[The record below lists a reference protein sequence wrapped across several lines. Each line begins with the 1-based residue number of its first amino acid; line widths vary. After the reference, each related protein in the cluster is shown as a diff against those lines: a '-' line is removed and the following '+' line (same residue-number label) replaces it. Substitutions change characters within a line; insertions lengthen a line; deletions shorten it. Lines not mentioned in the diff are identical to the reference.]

1 MKFLIQSIAGRNR
14 SLVRA
19 LVSRRFFA
27 SSSPE
32 ELAKR
37 NYANDLSEYNSV
49 VNSVTAQRRHY
60 LLRDVYDDM
69 KLDGVQPTADI
80 FHSFVVGVM
89 KGARLSDAFFFRE
102 EMKSIG
108 IAPDV
113 NLYNFLISTCG
124 KCKNGKEAIRVFDEM
139 KRYDVKPNGQTFVCL
154 LNACA
159 VSGHLDLVYAIVRD
173 MTAAGVG
180 LNQFCYAGLITAHLN
195 KEPRPENLSTK
206 ILELVEQSKGWSSID
221 SSRKSAEDMMF
232 SISEEELYN
241 VPTAEY
247 SHRSRFLQR
256 NLTVYHVAF
265 SALADLKDVQAT
277 EALLEMLKKDGKN
290 TDTYCVIQIMRCYL
304 HSKDFKNGLKW
315 FQDYMNSDKTPAMEL
330 YTTLI
335 EGAMTDYTE
344 EGMKIAQETL
354 VNAYRP
360 GCTKRRIHEINSLEY
375 MAAGQCMNDRNFFL
389 DARTGSNL
397 LLKAAGEKTGGYTV
411 ANMTW
416 DLMQARNIPQ
426 TLASVEAYYKGLKE
440 REIPEDDPRLM
451 LVTRTFNTLK
461 RQQGTFLNR
470 R

>member
-1 MKFLIQSIAGRNR
+1 MKFLIQSISGRNR

-19 LVSRRFFA
+19 LVSRRYFA
-27 SSSPE
+27 SSPE
-32 ELAKR
+32 EIAKK
-37 NYANDLSEYNSV
+37 NYANDLSEYNTAV
-49 VNSVTAQRRHY
+49 HSVTAQRRHY

-80 FHSFVVGVM
+80 FHSFVVGTM

-102 EMKSIG
+102 EMKAMG

-124 KCKNGKEAIRVFDEM
+124 KCKNGKEAIRVYDEM

-159 VSGHLDLVYAIVRD
+159 VSGQLDLVYAIVRD

-195 KEPRPENLSTK
+195 KQPRPDNLSTK
-206 ILELVEQSKGWSSID
+206 ILEFVEQSKGWSAID
-221 SSRKSAEDMMF
+221 SSRKSAEDVMF

-241 VPTAEY
+241 IPTADY
-247 SHRSRFLQR
+247 AHRTRFLQR

-265 SALADLKDVQAT
+265 SALADIKDVKAT
-277 EALLEMLKKDGKN
+277 EALLEMLKKDGKD
-290 TDTYCVIQIMRCYL
+290 TDTYCVLQIMRCYL
-304 HSKDFKNGLKW
+304 HSQDFENGLKV
-315 FQDYMNSDKTPAMEL
+315 FEDYMSADKIPAMEL

-335 EGAMTDYTE
+335 EGAMTGHTDT
-344 EGMKIAQETL
+344 GMKIAQDTL
-354 VNAYRP
+354 V
-360 GCTKRRIHEINSLEY
+360 K
-375 MAAGQCMNDRNFFL
+375 MNERNFFL
-389 DARTGSNL
+389 DPRTGSNL
-397 LLKAAGEKTGGYTV
+397 LLKAAGEKMGGYIV
-411 ANMTW
+411 ANMIW
-416 DLMQARNIPQ
+416 DLMLARNILP
-426 TLASVEAYYKGLKE
+426 TLAAVEAYYKGLKE

-451 LVTRTFNTLK
+451 LVTRTYNNLRLKEGTLP
-461 RQQGTFLNR
+461 NR

>member
-1 MKFLIQSIAGRNR
+1 MKFLMQSISGRNR

-19 LVSRRFFA
+19 LVSRRYFA
-27 SSSPE
+27 SSPE
-32 ELAKR
+32 EIAKR
-37 NYANDLSEYNSV
+37 NYANDLSEYNTA

-80 FHSFVVGVM
+80 FHSFVVGTM

-102 EMKSIG
+102 EMKAMG

-113 NLYNFLISTCG
+113 CELVQLLISTCG
-124 KCKNGKEAIRVFDEM
+124 KCKNGKEAIRVYDEM

-159 VSGHLDLVYAIVRD
+159 VSGQLDLVYAIVRD

-195 KEPRPENLSTK
+195 KQPRPDNLSTK
-206 ILELVEQSKGWSSID
+206 ILEFVEQSKGWSAID
-221 SSRKSAEDMMF
+221 SSRKSAEDVMF

-241 VPTAEY
+241 IPTADY
-247 SHRSRFLQR
+247 SHRTRFLQR

-265 SALADLKDVQAT
+265 SALADLKDVKAT
-277 EALLEMLKKDGKN
+277 EALLEMLKKDGKD
-290 TDTYCVIQIMRCYL
+290 TDTYCVLQIMRCYL
-304 HSKDFKNGLKW
+304 HSQDFENGLKL
-315 FQDYMNSDKTPAMEL
+315 FQDYMSADKIPAMEL

-335 EGAMTDYTE
+335 EGAMTGYTDN
-344 EGMKIAQETL
+344 GMKIAQDTL
-354 VNAYRP
+354 
-360 GCTKRRIHEINSLEY
+360 I
-375 MAAGQCMNDRNFFL
+375 QMNERNFFL
-389 DARTGSNL
+389 DPRTGSNL

-411 ANMTW
+411 ANMIW
-416 DLMQARNIPQ
+416 DLMLARNILP
-426 TLASVEAYYKGLKE
+426 TLAAVEAYYKGLKE

-451 LVTRTFNTLK
+451 LVTRTYNNLRLREGTLP
-461 RQQGTFLNR
+461 NR

>member
-1 MKFLIQSIAGRNR
+1 MLVFDSTETGRNR

-19 LVSRRFFA
+19 LVSRRYFA
-27 SSSPE
+27 SSPE
-32 ELAKR
+32 EIAKR
-37 NYANDLSEYNSV
+37 NYANDLSEYNTA

-80 FHSFVVGVM
+80 FHSFVVGTM

-102 EMKSIG
+102 EMKAMG

-124 KCKNGKEAIRVFDEM
+124 KCKNGKEAIRVYDEM

-159 VSGHLDLVYAIVRD
+159 VSGQLDLVYAIVRD

-195 KEPRPENLSTK
+195 KQPRPDNLSTK
-206 ILELVEQSKGWSSID
+206 ILEFVEQSKGWSAID
-221 SSRKSAEDMMF
+221 SSRKSAEDVMF

-241 VPTAEY
+241 IPTADY
-247 SHRSRFLQR
+247 SHRTRFLQR

-265 SALADLKDVQAT
+265 SALADLKDVKAT
-277 EALLEMLKKDGKN
+277 EALLEMLKKDGKD
-290 TDTYCVIQIMRCYL
+290 TDTYCVLQIMRCYL
-304 HSKDFKNGLKW
+304 HSQDFENGLKL
-315 FQDYMNSDKTPAMEL
+315 FQDYMSADKIPAMEL

-335 EGAMTDYTE
+335 EGAMTGYTDN
-344 EGMKIAQETL
+344 GMKIAQDTL
-354 VNAYRP
+354 
-360 GCTKRRIHEINSLEY
+360 I
-375 MAAGQCMNDRNFFL
+375 QMNERNFFL
-389 DARTGSNL
+389 DPRTGSNL

-411 ANMTW
+411 ANMIW
-416 DLMQARNIPQ
+416 DLMLARNILP
-426 TLASVEAYYKGLKE
+426 TLAAVEAYYKGLKE

-451 LVTRTFNTLK
+451 LVTRTYNNLRLREGTLP
-461 RQQGTFLNR
+461 NR

>member
-27 SSSPE
+27 SSSSPE

-69 KLDGVQPTADI
+69 KIDGVQPTADI

-102 EMKSIG
+102 EMKSMG
-108 IAPDV
+108 IAPDVCPLIFLV

-265 SALADLKDVQAT
+265 SALADIKDVQAT

-290 TDTYCVIQIMRCYL
+290 TDTYCVVQIMRCYL

-354 VNAYRP
+354 V
-360 GCTKRRIHEINSLEY
+360 S
-375 MAAGQCMNDRNFFL
+375 MNDRNFFL

-397 LLKAAGEKTGGYTV
+397 LLKAAGETTGGYTV

>member
-1 MKFLIQSIAGRNR
+1 MKFLMQSISGRNR

-19 LVSRRFFA
+19 LVSRRYFA
-27 SSSPE
+27 SSPE
-32 ELAKR
+32 EIAKR
-37 NYANDLSEYNSV
+37 NYANDLSEYNTA

-80 FHSFVVGVM
+80 FHSFVVGTM

-102 EMKSIG
+102 EMKAMG

-124 KCKNGKEAIRVFDEM
+124 KCKNGKEAIRVYDEM

-159 VSGHLDLVYAIVRD
+159 VSGQLDLVYAIVRD

-195 KEPRPENLSTK
+195 KQPRPDNLSTK
-206 ILELVEQSKGWSSID
+206 ILEFVEQSKGWSAID
-221 SSRKSAEDMMF
+221 SSRKSAEDVMF

-241 VPTAEY
+241 IPTADY
-247 SHRSRFLQR
+247 SHRTRFLQR

-265 SALADLKDVQAT
+265 SALADLKDVKAT
-277 EALLEMLKKDGKN
+277 EALLEMLKKDGKD
-290 TDTYCVIQIMRCYL
+290 TDTYCVLQIMRCYL
-304 HSKDFKNGLKW
+304 HSQDFENGLKL
-315 FQDYMNSDKTPAMEL
+315 FQDYMSADKIPAMEL

-335 EGAMTDYTE
+335 EGAMTGYTDN
-344 EGMKIAQETL
+344 GMKIAQDTL
-354 VNAYRP
+354 
-360 GCTKRRIHEINSLEY
+360 I
-375 MAAGQCMNDRNFFL
+375 QMNERNFFL
-389 DARTGSNL
+389 DPRTGSNL

-411 ANMTW
+411 ANMIW
-416 DLMQARNIPQ
+416 DLMLARNILP
-426 TLASVEAYYKGLKE
+426 TLAAVEAYYKGLKE

-451 LVTRTFNTLK
+451 LVTRTYNNLRLREGTLP
-461 RQQGTFLNR
+461 NR